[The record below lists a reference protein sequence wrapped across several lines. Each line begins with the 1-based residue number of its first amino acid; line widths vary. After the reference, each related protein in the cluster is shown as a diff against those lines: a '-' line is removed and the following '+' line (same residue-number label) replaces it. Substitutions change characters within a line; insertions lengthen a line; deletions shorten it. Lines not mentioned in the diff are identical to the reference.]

1 MQDDEDSSQGSSN
14 PHRPANVVLTMV
26 TQDAKNYVKCLRY
39 SDREED
45 AVEALN
51 ALLEHHGHLV
61 WASKELARIRA
72 IRRCATQARAPSAAL
87 SHPTASSN
95 PSALTSAYI
104 RGVGTGRRRRV
115 MRRSTSGI
123 SKWRWCT
130 MPRPSSSTRSGM
142 P

>member
-1 MQDDEDSSQGSSN
+1 MTQDELSKLRKPREEDSDGMQDDEDSSQGSSN
-14 PHRPANVVLTMV
+14 PHRPSNVVLTMV

-72 IRRCATQARAPSAAL
+72 IRRCATHARP
-87 SHPTASSN
+87 
-95 PSALTSAYI
+95 LTPQHI
-104 RGVGTGRRRRV
+104 P
-115 MRRSTSGI
+115 I
-123 SKWRWCT
+123 HLL
-130 MPRPSSSTRSGM
+130 
-142 P
+142 